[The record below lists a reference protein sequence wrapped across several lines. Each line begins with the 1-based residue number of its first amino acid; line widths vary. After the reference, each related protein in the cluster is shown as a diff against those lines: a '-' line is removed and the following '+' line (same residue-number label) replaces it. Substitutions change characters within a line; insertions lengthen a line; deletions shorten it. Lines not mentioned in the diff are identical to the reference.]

1 MRKASPN
8 LGNKLYDE
16 CAQRFQ
22 RWIRINTP
30 SGARKRIA
38 EALGTSPETV
48 DHWLNSET
56 PYLPGTKHLLAAL
69 AAFGPHFAAQ
79 VLGPCG
85 NWARNISF
93 EARAEKLRNEIEAL
107 QRDLD
112 EMSEISAA
120 RDMVRDIELA
130 LQNSKIALEKSK
142 RAAKKASES

>member
-22 RWIRINTP
+22 RWIKTNTP
-30 SGARKRIA
+30 SGARKQIA
-38 EALGTSPETV
+38 KAIGTTPYTV
-48 DHWLNSET
+48 DHWLKSET

-85 NWARNISF
+85 DWARSISF

-107 QRDLD
+107 QRDLE
-112 EMSEISAA
+112 EMSKISKAM
-120 RDMVRDIELA
+120 DVVRDIEMVLHEGRLA
-130 LQNSKIALEKSK
+130 IAKSK
-142 RAAKKASES
+142 EAADRASEA